1 MIVSILMLMSL
12 VYTNYSLLGMT
23 KPRLSLMLLLFDL
36 MIRAKRE
43 RDVIQL
49 WGSKILYQ
57 MSRREEYQLIPCFVY
72 SSIGKYSTA
81 RRNAQLESTIYHIL
95 LHKSPLEGSISSKKL
110 LVGLGNRSKQSK
122 KIPWTHLD
130 E

>member
-43 RDVIQL
+43 RN
-49 WGSKILYQ
+49 SA
-57 MSRREEYQLIPCFVY
+57 EYRIIPCFEY
-72 SSIGKYSTA
+72 SSIG
-81 RRNAQLESTIYHIL
+81 I
-95 LHKSPLEGSISSKKL
+95 ISQQENHV
-110 LVGLGNRSKQSK
+110 LVN
-122 KIPWTHLD
+122 
-130 E
+130 

>member
-23 KPRLSLMLLLFDL
+23 KPRLSLMLLFFDL
-36 MIRAKRE
+36 MIRAK

-81 RRNAQLESTIYHIL
+81 KRNAQLESTIYHIL
-95 LHKSPLEGSISSKKL
+95 LHKSPRRGLFLVKNSL
-110 LVGLGNRSKQSK
+110 LVWEIGQNSQKRY
-122 KIPWTHLD
+122 
-130 E
+130 